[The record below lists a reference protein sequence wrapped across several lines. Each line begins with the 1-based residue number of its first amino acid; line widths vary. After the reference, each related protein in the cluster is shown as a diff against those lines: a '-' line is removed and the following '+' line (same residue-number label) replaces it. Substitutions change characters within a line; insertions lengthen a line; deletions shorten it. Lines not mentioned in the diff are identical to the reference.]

1 MGTFYHTTNYNPL
14 TGDLNNMAKLVPTDE
29 DYGETDSKENK
40 KRGWKIQAKAKDK
53 KKGNSKE
60 PNNVNEA

>member
-1 MGTFYHTTNYNPL
+1 MT
-14 TGDLNNMAKLVPTDE
+14 KLVPDDK

-40 KRGWKIQAKAKDK
+40 KRGWKIQAKAKGK
-53 KKGNSKE
+53 KKGNSKG